1 MKNCPSSYLL
11 LGIVFLLLPI
21 DHVLGQ
27 CANQVLH
34 TTGTTLVSGVNVT
47 ATSSGQVDN
56 YNSYCPFVT
65 APYFI
70 GYNFG
75 TGSGTGSFTFTF
87 SPSIN
92 GIRLNFSG
100 ASCSGI
106 DCEEIRLTINGAHYP
121 MVSVGSNN
129 ACDPMAVLT
138 GAGDLQGCGGCGV
151 SGWSGTNI
159 TGFPI
164 STLTVQDFVL
174 GGIPNGSL
182 FSLFICNG
190 ILPAEWLDFQAHLQV
205 DETVALEWQTQTEIN
220 NDFFTVERS
229 ADGMVWEEI
238 GVQKGAGNSNLPQAY
253 GHIDRQPLV
262 GESQYRIRQ
271 TSLDG
276 AFTHSAV
283 REVSR
288 GALGGIHIAP
298 NPAHDQVHIDM
309 AGLAQAVVTLRNQLG
324 QLIEVPRDLEGDQ
337 MTLHIADLAS
347 GVYFIAVRS
356 SAKVYSQ
363 KLMVE

>member
-1 MKNCPSSYLL
+1 MS
-11 LGIVFLLLPI
+11 V
-21 DHVLGQ
+21 VTAQ
-27 CANQVLH
+27 CTNQVLH

-47 ATSSGQVDN
+47 VTSSGQVDN

-75 TGSGTGSFTFTF
+75 SGSGTGSFTFTF

-106 DCEEIRLTINGAHYP
+106 DCEEIRLTINGAHFP
-121 MVSVGSNN
+121 MASVGSNN

-138 GAGDLQGCGGCGV
+138 GAGDLQGCAGCGV

-174 GGIPNGSL
+174 GGTPNGSL

-190 ILPAEWLDFQAHLQV
+190 ILPAQWLDFQAVLQA
-205 DETVALEWQTQTEIN
+205 DHTVALEWQTQTEIN

-238 GVQKGAGNSNLPQAY
+238 GVQDAAGNSDVVQAY
-253 GHIDRQPLV
+253 TLIDQQPLD

-276 AFTHSAV
+276 ASTHSEV
-283 REVSR
+283 RRVSR

-298 NPAHDQVHIDM
+298 NPAHDVVHISM
-309 AGLAQAVVTLRNQLG
+309 AGLAQAVVTLRDQLG
-324 QLIEVPRDLEGDQ
+324 QVVEVSRDLEGDQ

-347 GVYFIAVRS
+347 GVYYLEVRS
-356 SAKVYSQ
+356 SEGVHSQ
-363 KLMVE
+363 KLRVD